1 MLDCN
6 CKVPEIWGK
15 ATAWQNYP
23 DHFARLMAIP
33 RTYLVRL
40 ETNSFHQISITA
52 EFRIDIFP
60 LSVNKCVFTD
70 KLSHHGA
77 AEVSFQSAQ
86 PTKWSF

>member
-1 MLDCN
+1 M
-6 CKVPEIWGK
+6 E
-15 ATAWQNYP
+15 
-23 DHFARLMAIP
+23 IP

-40 ETNSFHQISITA
+40 ETNSSHHIAITA
-52 EFRIDIFP
+52 EFRIGIFP

-70 KLSHHGA
+70 KLPPHGA